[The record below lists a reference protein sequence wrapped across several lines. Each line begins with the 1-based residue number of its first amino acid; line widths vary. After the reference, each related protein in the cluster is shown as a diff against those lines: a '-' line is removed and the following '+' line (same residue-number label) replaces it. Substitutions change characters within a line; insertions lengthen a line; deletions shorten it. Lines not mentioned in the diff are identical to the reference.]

1 MPNCK
6 IKKKKPFNIKYGA
19 SLLACMLTFVNFI
32 NRFII
37 RLIV

>member
-19 SLLACMLTFVNFI
+19 SLL
-32 NRFII
+32 
-37 RLIV
+37 

>member
-19 SLLACMLTFVNFI
+19 SLLA
-32 NRFII
+32 
-37 RLIV
+37 